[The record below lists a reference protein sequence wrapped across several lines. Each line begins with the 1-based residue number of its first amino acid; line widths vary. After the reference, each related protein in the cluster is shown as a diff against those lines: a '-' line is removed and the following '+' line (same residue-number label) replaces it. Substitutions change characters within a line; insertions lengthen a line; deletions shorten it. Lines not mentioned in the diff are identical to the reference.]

1 MALTQED
8 DTTPSPDNLSDDPSL
23 KPVTGSNAKIITL
36 LVAAA
41 VVFVGVIALIL

>member
-8 DTTPSPDNLSDDPSL
+8 DTTPSPDNSVDPSL
-23 KPVTGSNAKIITL
+23 KQGSASNALIITL
-36 LVAAA
+36 VVAAA

>member
-8 DTTPSPDNLSDDPSL
+8 DDTTPSPNNSSDPSL